1 MNEQNQLNEIKRAT
15 PVRIEGPKRQTSG
28 KKAKTPRL
36 LPGFGLTL
44 GVTLTILSII
54 RDFANRYHIGVC
66 LTNPTGRLLAGYF
79 KTGCMACLCHEFNHR
94 LCGGRY

>member
-54 RDFANRYHIGVC
+54 VILPIGTILGFALQIPPAAFWQAISKPVVWHAFATS
-66 LTNPTGRLLAGYF
+66 LTTAF
-79 KTGCMACLCHEFNHR
+79 VA
-94 LCGGRY
+94 GRY